1 MSVAT
6 TAGLELRATA
16 RRRRHVRLVGSA
28 GSQRHRERAH
38 FTRGKRQRGIA
49 LVVAITTIAI
59 LSAMLAEMHEA
70 TSTAFAVSMA
80 ERDRLQAEYMAD
92 SGLDLTR
99 LLVAAEPRIRQLVGP
114 MYQMLIGRPPPMLP
128 VWNLADSILSP
139 FCHRPGMARVTL
151 NEDGSR
157 NTEDGDDS
165 EDSGFGFDAFSS
177 AEGLEDLPGTCT
189 IVSVAEN
196 SKINI
201 NDPLYLDGDRA
212 RRSIAMQL
220 FALIGGYQSPS
231 PYDPLFEGEDADGQY
246 TSRLDI
252 VSDILDWWDPDTE
265 RSSFDPGAGTVTS
278 AGAEDDIYQ
287 RLDDPYKVKNA
298 PFDSLEE
305 MRLVRGVGD
314 DFWATFVEPRP
325 HDPTSRI
332 LTIYGSGA
340 VNPNEAPPAV
350 LLARVC
356 SFVNNQ
362 PLCTNPAEGAK
373 FIQLLSTVRAMIPI
387 PFFTR
392 SADFLTFLEGRG
404 GPQDLYPMLVGY
416 LGPDSLLLFQPITVP
431 AAKRR
436 DMQGSFVTGA
446 RIIDVQVTG
455 QVGRSSVTLDAILNF
470 HDRWTPPPPNAG
482 RMPGLGIFH
491 HFRID

>member
-1 MSVAT
+1 
-6 TAGLELRATA
+6 
-16 RRRRHVRLVGSA
+16 
-28 GSQRHRERAH
+28 
-38 FTRGKRQRGIA
+38 
-49 LVVAITTIAI
+49 LVVAITTVAI

-70 TSTAFAVSMA
+70 TSTAFAVSIA
-80 ERDRLQAEYMAD
+80 QRDRLQAEYMAA
-92 SGLDLTR
+92 SGMDLTR
-99 LLVAAEPRIRQLVGP
+99 LLIAGEPRIRQLVAP
-114 MYQMLIGRPPPMLP
+114 MYQMLIGRPPPTLP

-139 FCHRPGMARVTL
+139 FCHRPGMGAID
-151 NEDGSR
+151 NGEDD
-157 NTEDGDDS
+157 TEDES
-165 EDSGFGFDAFSS
+165 IGFDAFSS

-189 IVSVAEN
+189 IVGVAEN

-220 FALIGGYQSPS
+220 FALVGGYQSPS
-231 PYDPLFEGEDADGQY
+231 PYDPLFESEDADGQF
-246 TSRLDI
+246 TSRLDV
-252 VSDILDWWDPDTE
+252 VSSIIDWWDPDTQ
-265 RSSFDPGAGTVTS
+265 RSSFDPGAATVNS
-278 AGAEDDIYQ
+278 AGSEDDLYG
-287 RLDDPYKVKNA
+287 RLDDPYDAKNA

-305 MRLVRGVGD
+305 LRLVRGVGD

-325 HDPTSRI
+325 HDPISRV

-356 SFVNNQ
+356 SYVDDQ
-362 PLCTNPAEGAK
+362 PLCTDPGEASK

-404 GPQDLYPMLVGY
+404 GPQDLYPMLASY
-416 LGPDSLLLFQPITVP
+416 LGADNPLLFRPITVP
-431 AAKRR
+431 AEKRR

-446 RIIDVQVTG
+446 RILTVQVTG
-455 QVGRSSVTLDAILNF
+455 QTGRSTVTLSAVLNF

-482 RMPGLGIFH
+482 RMPGLGVFH
-491 HFRID
+491 HYRID

>member
-1 MSVAT
+1 MSAAT
-6 TAGLELRATA
+6 TMPASQRAP
-16 RRRRHVRLVGSA
+16 RRRLRLVGSA
-28 GSQRHRERAH
+28 GSRRHGRHASPE
-38 FTRGKRQRGIA
+38 RGKRQRGIA
-49 LVVAITTIAI
+49 LVVAITTVAI

-99 LLVAAEPRIRQLVGP
+99 LLVAGEPRIRQLVTP
-114 MYQMLIGRPPPMLP
+114 MYQMLIGRPPPTLP
-128 VWNLADSILSP
+128 VWNLADSILAP
-139 FCHRPGMARVTL
+139 FCHRPGMGQSPAEG
-151 NEDGSR
+151 EDAQEGA
-157 NTEDGDDS
+157 T
-165 EDSGFGFDAFSS
+165 FDAFSS
-177 AEGLEDLPGTCT
+177 AQGLQDLPGTCT

-212 RRSIAMQL
+212 RRSVAMQL
-220 FALIGGYQSPS
+220 FALMGGYQSPS
-231 PYDPLFEGEDADGQY
+231 PYDPLFQSEDADGQF
-246 TSRLDI
+246 TSRQDV
-252 VSDILDWWDPDTE
+252 VSSILDWWDPDTE
-265 RSSFDPGAGTVTS
+265 RSSFDPGAATVTS
-278 AGAEDDIYQ
+278 AGSEDDLYQ
-287 RLDDPYKVKNA
+287 RLDEPYKIKNA

-305 MRLVRGVGD
+305 LRLVRGIGD
-314 DFWATFVEPRP
+314 DFSATFVEPQP
-325 HDPTSRI
+325 HDPVSRV

-356 SFVNNQ
+356 SYVDDQ
-362 PLCTNPAEGAK
+362 PLCTDPSEAAK

-392 SADFLTFLEGRG
+392 AADFLTFLEGRG
-404 GPQDLYPMLVGY
+404 GAQDLYPMLVGY
-416 LGPDSLLLFQPITVP
+416 LGPDSPLLFRPITVP
-431 AAKRR
+431 ADKRR
-436 DMQGSFVTGA
+436 DMEGSFVTGA